1 MKRKPPG
8 SDFDLESLSHDS
20 KERHDSIV
28 DLLGQYIFW
37 MRNWSVSRSKE
48 FVESDEARGQLG
60 AIQRER
66 FDGIAS
72 LAPKDKE
79 AAIAFAEATVDDFCD
94 LLLRFLGNE
103 GYDLRV
109 GSGEAVQ
116 VLLEMVFIN
125 VESDQVVDREIV
137 NRDGNSMPKYWGR
150 WLNRYGKK
158 VDKE

>member
-1 MKRKPPG
+1 MKRQPPG
-8 SDFDLESLSHDS
+8 SDFDLKSLPDD
-20 KERHDSIV
+20 KAERHEAIV

-48 FVESDEARGQLG
+48 LVDSDEARGQLG
-60 AIQRER
+60 TIQRER

-72 LAPKDKE
+72 LGPKDKE
-79 AAIAFAEATVDDFCD
+79 AALAFAEATVDDFCD

-103 GYDLRV
+103 GYDLRT

-116 VLLEMVFIN
+116 VLLEMIFIN
-125 VESDQVVDREIV
+125 VTSDQVVKREVV

-150 WLNRYGKK
+150 WLNRFKN
-158 VDKE
+158 V